1 MKSEDESSV
10 TFGLLNRLMDKRDK
24 PSRTGGILP
33 DIPPAGESGGMDH
46 TAPDEYDIIRQCLEG
61 DTDKFSIL
69 VERYKSM
76 TYSLAY
82 RMTGDQDAA
91 NDMAQES
98 FISAFTGL
106 KNFQYGSKFSTW
118 LYQIVMNKCRDYLR
132 AGKSRVSVDEISE
145 LRADPRETPE
155 ESASSH
161 QMSDA
166 VQKALNALS
175 PEYREVIVL
184 KHMEG
189 LDYHEIS
196 QILGASV
203 GALKVR
209 AHRGREMLKDLLE
222 QAGIDHE

>member
-1 MKSEDESSV
+1 M
-10 TFGLLNRLMDKRDK
+10 NKRDK
-24 PSRTGGILP
+24 PSGNEALLAGVL
-33 DIPPAGESGGMDH
+33 PAGTAR
-46 TAPDEYDIIRQCLEG
+46 TAPDEYDLIRQCLAGER
-61 DTDKFSIL
+61 DKFSIL

-76 TYSLAY
+76 AYSVAY

-98 FISAFTGL
+98 FLSAYTGL
-106 KNFQYGSKFSTW
+106 KHFQYSSKFSTW

-132 AGKSRVSVDEISE
+132 AGKNKVSVDEIAE

-155 ESASSH
+155 ESASSR
-161 QMSDA
+161 QMSGA
-166 VQKALNALS
+166 VRKALGGLP

-189 LDYHEIS
+189 LDYHEMS

-209 AHRGREMLKDLLE
+209 AHRGRELLKDLLE
-222 QAGIDHE
+222 KAGIDHA